1 MMSEIFDDPGSAEQF
16 RSSSRILK
24 GLHIKGQV
32 RGEENLVVDG
42 QIDGPISLERGVL
55 TITEKGLVRGDVVV
69 PELIVHGRLAGN
81 LHARDRVKITPKGSI
96 VGDVTTARMMIE
108 DGGYYRGGGYRGLTL
123 IRPQSLI
130 QQTVVAALL
139 TNPPPQPSAWPNRD
153 LRLGPD

>member
-1 MMSEIFDDPGSAEQF
+1 LSVRKAFRTAAVTEEMMSEIFDDPGSAEQF

-69 PELIVHGRLAGN
+69 PELIVHGGLAGN
-81 LHARDRVKITPKGSI
+81 LHARERVKITPKGSI

-108 DGGYYRGGGYRGLTL
+108 DGGYYRGAVDIGASR
-123 IRPQSLI
+123 
-130 QQTVVAALL
+130 
-139 TNPPPQPSAWPNRD
+139 
-153 LRLGPD
+153 